1 MVSTQIFC
9 GIDSP
14 KLQVFSLFAP
24 TASGST
30 HRCSAHA
37 AHLLQRLMN
46 LHAVLLFLQDTSEGP
61 KSEMLRPQCCGSVP
75 CAIETLFLEMS
86 VLWKHLLTYICSCH
100 ILKYFYM
107 CSIDKH
113 LSTTSTTD
121 EQNQSH
127 EDYHQTEHKLLNI
140 AIFKNYQKCMMW
152 WLKCFTNHAYS
163 TLNIKTFLQER
174 ESLKLGWPAGV
185 KLGSLWLYG
194 SLRYVKKLVT

>member
-1 MVSTQIFC
+1 MQFCFSYRTHPKDQNLKCYAPNVVAVS
-9 GIDSP
+9 P
-14 KLQVFSLFAP
+14 
-24 TASGST
+24 
-30 HRCSAHA
+30 
-37 AHLLQRLMN
+37 
-46 LHAVLLFLQDTSEGP
+46 VLS
-61 KSEMLRPQCCGSVP
+61 K
-75 CAIETLFLEMS
+75 TLFLEMS

-107 CSIDKH
+107 CSIAKH

-140 AIFKNYQKCMMW
+140 AIFKNYQQCMTW

-163 TLNIKTFLQER
+163 ALNIKTFLQER

-194 SLRYVKKLVT
+194 SLPYVKKLVT